1 VADVEI
7 KTTEVFTVNDALL
20 SPAGMNTLLG
30 TLAAPLL
37 LERMTCTPPA
47 GAGALNVTVP
57 LEDCKP
63 PTTLVGFSVSEVSVG
78 AGGGTGCTVSEAVRL
93 TPPYAP
99 EMVTAVDAATALV
112 LTVNVALVAPAATVT
127 LAGTR
132 ATVVLLL
139 ESATCAPPV
148 GAGRLNVTAPV
159 DAFPPTTLVGFNAS
173 DDNDRDVVVLGASSN
188 SRMAGFGSFS
198 EMPTNFEGEI
208 M

>member
-1 VADVEI
+1 MVADVEI

-20 SPAGMNTLLG
+20 APAGMNTLLG

-57 LEDCKP
+57 LEDCEP

-78 AGGGTGCTVSEAVRL
+78 AGGGTGCTVSEAVLL

-127 LAGTR
+127 LAGTW
-132 ATVVLLL
+132 AAVLLL

-148 GAGRLNVTAPV
+148 GAGPLNVTVPI
-159 DAFPPTTLVGFNAS
+159 DEFPPTTLVGFNAS
-173 DDNDRDVVVLGASSN
+173 DVGVGAGGGT
-188 SRMAGFGSFS
+188 GFTVS
-198 EMPTNFEGEI
+198 EADLPTPP
-208 M
+208 